1 MTLKRKMSL
10 IMLVVAVVM
19 AIASAGVLKL
29 TILPSFEALE
39 MREVSRNTQRLERT
53 LQAEAS
59 ALGRAVNDWSKWDEM
74 AAFAE
79 GNNPN
84 FPAINVTDEVLED
97 LKVDFMIVLNAQG
110 DLVYEAMVDAGVLKS
125 PILPGFLTDFSP
137 DTKSLD
143 YQGFIRSV
151 KGPMLVASRTIQTM
165 DRQGP
170 ARGALIWGRNFDAQ
184 AESAIREQLQLPI
197 EVEHVEETEPVRGER
212 FLRTEGGIVA
222 TTMLADVHGHPV
234 LKFRIFLG
242 QEIAELGERTVNL
255 TVAALVTAWLIA
267 IVIIAF
273 LMQSLV
279 LRPIR
284 KLTAKVNAI
293 EFPKGLDAPRL
304 LARGDEIGSLAR
316 AFNGLLIRLDELFVN
331 AQDARNAAERANKAK
346 SEFLANMSHEL
357 RTPLNA
363 VIGFSEMIHGCV
375 VGPVAERYRDYALD
389 ILLSGRHL
397 LTIINDILDMA
408 KAEASQLTLHQEK
421 VDLKDMASACVKL
434 IRSSA
439 EDEHVSVENLIL
451 DHLVCIADPLR
462 LRQVL
467 LNLLSNAVKFT
478 PPGGSVRISA
488 YRHPDG
494 AIDLTVVDTGIGMT
508 ASELE
513 KVMEPFAQ
521 VDSALSRR
529 HSGTGLG
536 LPLALKFM
544 EAHGGSLSLESTPGM
559 GTTAVAHIPCGVAE
573 KSPDDVGVTEHE
585 CVKTA

>member
-1 MTLKRKMSL
+1 MSL
-10 IMLVVAVVM
+10 IMLVAAVVM
-19 AIASAGVLKL
+19 AVASAGVLKL

-39 MREVSRNTQRLERT
+39 MREASRNAQRLEQT
-53 LQAEAS
+53 LHAETS
-59 ALGRAVNDWSKWDEM
+59 DLGRAVNDWSKWDEM

-79 GNNPN
+79 GKNPA
-84 FPAINVTDEVLED
+84 FPAINITAEVLQD
-97 LKVDFMIVLNAQG
+97 LKVDFMIVLNVQG
-110 DLVYEAMVDAGVLKS
+110 KLVYEAMVDEGGLKS

-137 DTKSLD
+137 DAKSPD
-143 YQGFIRSV
+143 YQGFIRSA
-151 KGPMLVASRTIQTM
+151 KGPMLVASRTIQTL

-170 ARGALIWGRNFDAQ
+170 ARGALIWGRSFDSQ
-184 AESAIREQLQLPI
+184 AENAIREQIQLPI
-197 EVEHVEETEPVRGER
+197 EVEHVQETEPVPGER
-212 FLRTEGGIVA
+212 FLRTESGIVA
-222 TTMLADVHGHPV
+222 TTMLSDVHGHPV
-234 LKFRIFLG
+234 LSFRISQG
-242 QEIAELGERTVNL
+242 REIAELGERTVSL

-284 KLTAKVNAI
+284 QLTEKVQAI
-293 EFPKGLDAPRL
+293 ETPKGLDAPRL
-304 LARGDEIGSLAR
+304 LRRGDEIGSLAR

-346 SEFLANMSHEL
+346 STFLANMSHEL

-375 VGPVAERYRDYALD
+375 VGPVAERYREYALD

-408 KAEASQLTLHQEK
+408 KAEASQLTLYHEK
-421 VDLKDMASACVKL
+421 VDLKDMASACIKL
-434 IRSSA
+434 IRGSA
-439 EDEHVSVENLIL
+439 EEEHITVENLIL
-451 DHLVCIADPLR
+451 EPLICDADPLR

-467 LNLLSNAVKFT
+467 LNLLSNAIKFT

-488 YRHPDG
+488 HRYPDG
-494 AIDLTVVDTGIGMT
+494 AIDLTVADTGIGMT
-508 ASELE
+508 PAELE
-513 KVMEPFAQ
+513 KVVEPFAQ
-521 VDSALSRR
+521 ADNVLSRR

-544 EAHGGSLSLESTPGM
+544 EAHGGSLSLESSPGM
-559 GTTAVAHIPCGVAE
+559 GTTAVAHIPCGVVKE
-573 KSPDDVGVTEHE
+573 LPDQPGAGHQN
-585 CVKTA
+585 VKTA